1 MFHARGARRQEKF
14 LRMLSKTLR
23 TTLGAEIVSL
33 TAMLDLVCDLG
44 GIHRHSANRVFGFWR
59 PGQNGQGR
67 AGRLRVHGQ
76 IGHVAILDDFW
87 LHPNSSGLR
96 PPAGILSCGHK
107 DPERVAAC
115 LPERLLAPTERL
127 CALMRW

>member
-1 MFHARGARRQEKF
+1 MIHARSARRSEKF
-14 LRMLSKTLR
+14 LRILRKPLR
-23 TTLGAEIVSL
+23 TTLRAEIVSL
-33 TAMLDLVCDLG
+33 TAVLDLVSDLG
-44 GIHRHSANRVFGFWR
+44 GIHRHPANRVFGFWR
-59 PGQNGQGR
+59 PGQNGQAR
-67 AGRLRVHGQ
+67 AGRLRVYRQ

-96 PPAGILSCGHK
+96 LPAGILSCGHK
-107 DPERVAAC
+107 DPERVAPC

>member
-1 MFHARGARRQEKF
+1 MFHARSARRSEKF
-14 LRMLSKTLR
+14 LRILRKPLR

-33 TAMLDLVCDLG
+33 TAMLELLSDLG
-44 GIHRHSANRVFGFWR
+44 GIQRHPANRVFGFWR
-59 PGQNGQGR
+59 PGQAR

-96 PPAGILSCGHK
+96 LPAGILSCGHK
-107 DPERVAAC
+107 DPERVAPC

-127 CALMRW
+127 CAWMRW